1 MDINNTL
8 YLTCEQNGC
17 TVLQATVGGRANCFC
32 ALVSSAA
39 KLHSAEQRTWPAHE
53 RELDNRALKYANIH
67 FDCLAVIQ
75 RGWERTRGKE
85 NETGKGEAVVNEKLS
100 VTGDV
105 AAQDGEK

>member
-17 TVLQATVGGRANCFC
+17 TVLQATVGSRANCFC
-32 ALVSSAA
+32 VLVSSAA

-67 FDCLAVIQ
+67 LTAWQQYKGDG
-75 RGWERTRGKE
+75 REREGKRMRR
-85 NETGKGEAVVNEKLS
+85 EK
-100 VTGDV
+100 VK
-105 AAQDGEK
+105 QW